1 MKDVKTMREILFK
14 NQTSLKNRRRV
25 ICVSEKAES
34 KEVTTRVHK
43 VFIYVVGREVEA
55 VEDIPAPVFSII
67 KHFNTKTKEEK
78 FAFRVKGMFYVV
90 QDSGYLVIHFCHSLR
105 IDVARKSKI
114 SAS

>member
-43 VFIYVVGREVEA
+43 VFIYVVGREV
-55 VEDIPAPVFSII
+55 
-67 KHFNTKTKEEK
+67 
-78 FAFRVKGMFYVV
+78 
-90 QDSGYLVIHFCHSLR
+90 
-105 IDVARKSKI
+105 
-114 SAS
+114 